1 MTYIAFRGRPAPSEA
16 LSSYNSSTG
25 TSRLTLS
32 IANAPLAR
40 FPAKMDS
47 MTEIRTLVE
56 DACTRAGIAR
66 EACLKILL
74 IVEEL
79 FTNTVLHGYRGE
91 SESAVWMAFES
102 VDEGFALRYEDAAPP
117 HNPFGEFRPEAT
129 AVLIAQQPVGG
140 LGLKLIRSLA
150 KDASYSRE
158 GGRNVIRIIF
168 PGRPAG

>member
-1 MTYIAFRGRPAPSEA
+1 M
-16 LSSYNSSTG
+16 
-25 TSRLTLS
+25 
-32 IANAPLAR
+32 ANAPLAR

-56 DACTRAGIAR
+56 GACATAGIGH

-91 SESAVWMAFES
+91 SESPVWMAFEPG
-102 VDEGFALRYEDAAPP
+102 EAGFRLRYEDAAPP
-117 HNPFGEFRPEAT
+117 HNPFGEFRPTDT
-129 AVLIAQQPVGG
+129 AVLIAKQPVGG

-150 KDASYSRE
+150 KDVSYSRE
-158 GGRNVIRIIF
+158 GGRNCIQITFSVR
-168 PGRPAG
+168 PGG

>member
-1 MTYIAFRGRPAPSEA
+1 M
-16 LSSYNSSTG
+16 
-25 TSRLTLS
+25 
-32 IANAPLAR
+32 ANAPLAR

-56 DACTRAGIAR
+56 GACATAGIDP

-91 SESAVWMAFES
+91 SDSPVWMALVPGEA
-102 VDEGFALRYEDAAPP
+102 GFTLHYEDAAPS
-117 HNPFGEFRPEAT
+117 HNPFGDFRPT
-129 AVLIAQQPVGG
+129 DTTILVAQQPVGG

-158 GGRNVIRIIF
+158 GGHNVIRIIF
-168 PGRPAG
+168 SGRAGD

>member
-1 MTYIAFRGRPAPSEA
+1 M
-16 LSSYNSSTG
+16 
-25 TSRLTLS
+25 
-32 IANAPLAR
+32 ANAPRAR

-56 DACTRAGIAR
+56 GACATAGIAH

-91 SESAVWMAFES
+91 SESPVWVAL
-102 VDEGFALRYEDAAPP
+102 VPDEAGFTLHYEDAAPS
-117 HNPFGEFRPEAT
+117 HNPFGEFRPTDT

-168 PGRPAG
+168 SARARG